1 MLTVENLSIA
11 FEGMPALRAL
21 DLAVEDG
28 EIVAVMGPSGS
39 GKSTLLRVIAGLQE
53 ADAGV
58 VRWDGET
65 LDGIPPHRRGFGL
78 MFQDYALFPH
88 KSVARNVEFGLRMQK
103 WSRRDIDARTTDVL
117 NLVGLE
123 GYEDR
128 SIGSLSGGEQQRVA
142 LARTLAPE
150 PRLLLLDEPIG
161 ALDLVLRERL
171 MLEMRAI
178 FEHLDATVLYV
189 THDRGEAFAVADR
202 VAVVSDGRV
211 VADDTPQELW
221 TSPGTA
227 FVARFLGIENVYPV
241 AVRDGYLDT
250 GWLRI
255 PGPTGSEA
263 IAIPP
268 DAVSLSA
275 GAHVTGRVV
284 SVRFEAGSYRT
295 TIQVGSD
302 AELIVAAHDSPML
315 GATVTAAIDIERV
328 AFLAS

>member
-1 MLTVENLSIA
+1 
-11 FEGMPALRAL
+11 
-21 DLAVEDG
+21 
-28 EIVAVMGPSGS
+28 
-39 GKSTLLRVIAGLQE
+39 LLRVIAGLQE

-58 VRWDGET
+58 VRWDGEA
-65 LDGIPPHRRGFGL
+65 LDGTPPHRRGFGL

-88 KSVARNVEFGLRMQK
+88 KTVAGNVGFGLRMQND
-103 WSRRDIDARTTDVL
+103 SRRAIEARTTDVL
-117 NLVGLE
+117 NLVGLD

-171 MLEMRAI
+171 MLEMREI

-202 VAVVSDGRV
+202 VAVVDKGRV
-211 VADDTPQELW
+211 VADDTPQGLW

-241 AVRDGYLDT
+241 AARDGYLDT
-250 GWLRI
+250 GWLRV
-255 PGPTGSEA
+255 PGPAASA
-263 IAIPP
+263 AVAIPP

-275 GAHVTGRVV
+275 GADVTGRVI
-284 SVRFEAGSYRT
+284 SVRFEAGTYRT
-295 TIQVGSD
+295 TIRVASD
-302 AELIVAAHDSPML
+302 AELVVAAHESSML
-315 GATVTAAIDIERV
+315 GATVAAAIDIERV
-328 AFLAS
+328 AFLTS